1 MQSHLP
7 KDVPGQMKCPHC
19 QTDVVTKTEY
29 KIGILTWII
38 FGVLLLVG
46 WVKNPSTHDQ
56 KNPHTRSKTSYRSG
70 YSTTHKYIINILV
83 KTETM
88 KSKQFT
94 HSDVLQSVMHLK
106 SIQVYR
112 KLLKLNKTKQNLV
125 YAEVSFFSKLIK
137 FRTQNGICVQRKY
150 SIVY

>member
-1 MQSHLP
+1 
-7 KDVPGQMKCPHC
+7 
-19 QTDVVTKTEY
+19 
-29 KIGILTWII
+29 
-38 FGVLLLVG
+38 
-46 WVKNPSTHDQ
+46 
-56 KNPHTRSKTSYRSG
+56 
-70 YSTTHKYIINILV
+70 
-83 KTETM
+83 
-88 KSKQFT
+88 
-94 HSDVLQSVMHLK
+94 MHLK